1 MKLQKNLVAIAEG
14 EGITFVY
21 EKRQKKSELQKL
33 YDELKECGKTVI
45 VLDHHEAEKTSED
58 AIVINNQLSN
68 YPNKFLSGVGV
79 TWQFCRYIDKIMNN
93 SKANEYLDL
102 VALGMVAD
110 MMDLKDFETRHL
122 VTLGLKQI
130 RNPYLKGM
138 VSKQSFQLRDGI
150 TPFGI
155 AFYIAPYVNAT
166 IRVGS

>member
-1 MKLQKNLVAIAEG
+1 M
-14 EGITFVY
+14 
-21 EKRQKKSELQKL
+21 
-33 YDELKECGKTVI
+33 
-45 VLDHHEAEKTSED
+45 
-58 AIVINNQLSN
+58 
-68 YPNKFLSGVGV
+68 GVDYSS
-79 TWQFCRYIDKIMNN
+79 QF
-93 SKANEYLDL
+93 LDL
-102 VALGMVAD
+102 VATALVAD

-166 IRVGS
+166 IRVGSQEEKLILFESMLDYRGYEQIPSTKRGCKGQVETRVE